1 MKNREEILNR
11 IYKACFLYPNL
22 KEKLFEDWKWVAEV
36 MESGDEDRISVEV
49 LRCVDLWIDSEFDL
63 TF

>member
-22 KEKLFEDWKWVAEV
+22 KEKLFEDWKWVAET
-36 MESGDEDRISVEV
+36 MEGGDEDRISVEV
-49 LRCVDLWIDSEFDL
+49 LHYVDLWLDVEFDL

>member
-1 MKNREEILNR
+1 MKSREEILNR

-22 KEKLFEDWKWVAEV
+22 EEKFFEDWKWVAETI
-36 MESGDEDRISVEV
+36 ESGDEGKISIEV
-49 LRCVDLWIDSEFDL
+49 LRCVDLWIDAEFDL

>member
-1 MKNREEILNR
+1 MKNREKILNR
-11 IYKACFLYPNL
+11 IYKACFLYPNFEG
-22 KEKLFEDWKWVAEV
+22 KFVEDWGWVAET
-36 MESGDEDRISVEV
+36 MKSGNEDKISIEV

>member
-1 MKNREEILNR
+1 MRSREEILNR

-22 KEKLFEDWKWVAEV
+22 KEKFFEDWKWVAETI
-36 MESGDEDRISVEV
+36 ENGDEGKISIEV
-49 LRCVDLWIDSEFDL
+49 LRCVDLLIDAEFDL

>member
-1 MKNREEILNR
+1 MKSREEILNR

-22 KEKLFEDWKWVAEV
+22 EEKFFEDWKWVAETI
-36 MESGDEDRISVEV
+36 EGGDEGKISIEV
-49 LRCVDLWIDSEFDL
+49 LRCVDLWIDAEFDL